1 MCDRVLIPN
10 EKILASSAKAVP
22 AGEVNLYPRLD
33 IQFRPTRAP
42 RSILRAR
49 RVWRRIRE
57 TDFAA
62 CNWEVE
68 KSERVL
74 RWCVCRVLLVG
85 TEPSDWLWSA
95 TYT

>member
-49 RVWRRIRE
+49 RV
-57 TDFAA
+57 
-62 CNWEVE
+62 
-68 KSERVL
+68 
-74 RWCVCRVLLVG
+74 
-85 TEPSDWLWSA
+85 
-95 TYT
+95 